1 LYRLLRKTED
11 FTWTPEAEETLGN
24 LKALLT
30 SAPVLV
36 PPLREKPS

>member
-1 LYRLLRKTED
+1 MPYGS
-11 FTWTPEAEETLGN
+11 EAKEALGN

-30 SAPVLV
+30 SAPILV